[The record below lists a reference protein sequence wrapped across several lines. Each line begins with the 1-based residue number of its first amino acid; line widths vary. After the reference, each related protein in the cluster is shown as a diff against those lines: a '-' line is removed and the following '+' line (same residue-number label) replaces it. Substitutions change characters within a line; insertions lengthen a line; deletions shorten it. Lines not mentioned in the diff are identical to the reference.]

1 MSDGKRETP
10 SDQRGH
16 QLRRPTRETFGECLR
31 RLRVDRGMSLADLS
45 RVAHYSRG
53 YLSKV
58 ETGQKPPTAD
68 VARGCDEALGAA
80 GALIALAPP
89 QPGARGRE
97 ECPYPGLAAFGP
109 GNAAWFFG
117 RERATAALTSR
128 LADRLRVPGPVVVVG
143 PSGAGKSSLLH
154 AGLVPA
160 VARGALPVPGSRS
173 WPVVCFSPGAR
184 PLDALAGALAGVA
197 GTTDAPVTRE
207 SCVDDARAV
216 ALRAGGL
223 VLVADQFEE
232 VFTLC
237 AAERE
242 RRRFIEVLSALAGPD
257 GGHARAPVLVVIGV
271 RADFYATCLE
281 HPELVSA
288 LRDGQLPLGPM
299 TREELR
305 EAIEGPA
312 LRTGLTLDPGLP
324 ELLLAELGVHGDD
337 GRPPHDAGALP
348 LLAHALLATWQQRDE
363 PDARMSV
370 GGYRLTGG
378 IRGAVEATAE
388 RVYGRL
394 APAERTA
401 ARHLLLSMVRIGPGR
416 QSTRRR
422 VTRDDLAA
430 LLPDTDTTCRVVDV
444 FADARLLTLDEEGA
458 QLAHEALLSAWPRL
472 RGWIDADAAL
482 LRERQRLAEA
492 ADAWASCG
500 HDPAVLYRGTQ
511 LALATEALSG
521 THTDRETPERRF
533 LAAARAAEGRRT
545 RRRRTTR
552 AGLVVLTVLVLLA
565 SVTAWQQHRSGI
577 QRDVET
583 ASRRLASRAESLRY
597 TQPVAAMRMNVA
609 AWRLHPTPEAAA
621 GLVAAAAQ
629 REQDAFRPPVGK
641 GDDEY
646 HGAHLS
652 ADGRVVLTRDAGHIH
667 VWDVVRHR
675 RTARISHHGRQIQD
689 LSAGGD
695 RLILGKGGR
704 SRVHD
709 ARSGKPVG
717 PAFRSSYEPASFSPT
732 GRHVVVHDLTALRV
746 LRTGSGHVTRRIA
759 LTPYADVAE
768 AVVGRDDRIMAFCR
782 ADEREGPRAL
792 EIRAAAGGPAATAA
806 PTGLTAGARRAV
818 CGTERLGHR
827 IVLDPGGRFI
837 ASVGDDVRVWNLR
850 TGASWRAAPV
860 HASVAF
866 SDDGA
871 FLGVTTDEEILLYRT
886 ADATAPRRP
895 VLRHSLNGGSA
906 AQLRIDTEDRAVR
919 YWEDG
924 TTVRTL
930 ALGNALT
937 PSWRRAPVVEA
948 RYGPDGEHVALARRE
963 GDQMRFEVR
972 STGTGQAAPRHP
984 APEECHLSEKGDI
997 DRADRRCDALL
1008 SFSADGNRLALGVR
1022 ARHSHG
1028 VRRHAQTV
1036 RVWDVREAR
1045 ERGRHVLA
1053 RAGSNG
1059 EDVSAFALTPDGAAL
1074 LTRRENAVRLERLKL
1089 RAGAAAPS
1097 QEGLL
1102 SGWSSGTD
1110 HLVVRPDGAYAADGG
1125 GLYGLRSGR
1134 RPARDP
1140 LLSRGAHRVAFSPD
1154 GTLLAVGGYSGR
1166 VALWNGDGTRL
1177 IADLPGTF
1185 TVTGDGSGSPVTA
1198 LAVSPDGRTL
1208 AVGDDGGR
1216 VALHDVP
1223 SSRLLVSSLP
1233 TGGDVIRALA
1243 FTRDSGTV
1251 LATGEHTP
1259 PFAYRIDRPYLV
1271 DRVCARTGGGF
1282 SPTEWAEHIPDIPY
1296 AETCT

>member
-1 MSDGKRETP
+1 M
-10 SDQRGH
+10 
-16 QLRRPTRETFGECLR
+16 R
-31 RLRVDRGMSLADLS
+31 RLRADRGMSLADLS

-89 QPGARGRE
+89 QGGGGRGRE

-109 GNAAWFFG
+109 DDVAWFFG
-117 RERATAALTSR
+117 RERATAALLSR
-128 LADRLRVPGPVVVVG
+128 LADRLREPGPVVVVG
-143 PSGAGKSSLLH
+143 PSGAGKSSLLR
-154 AGLVPA
+154 AGLIPA
-160 VARGALPVPGSRS
+160 VARGALPAPGSRG

-184 PLDALAGALAGVA
+184 PLDSLAGALAGVA
-197 GTTDAPVTRE
+197 GATRATGVAGTPEALAAAE
-207 SCVDDARAV
+207 SCVDDVRAA

-242 RRRFIEVLSALAGPD
+242 RRRFIELLSELAVP
-257 GGHARAPVLVVIGV
+257 GGCQSHARAPVLVVIGV

-281 HPELVSA
+281 HPELVAA

-299 TREELR
+299 TRDELR

-312 LRTGLTLDPGLP
+312 RRTGLTLDPGLA
-324 ELLLAELGVHGDD
+324 ELLLAELGVHGDE
-337 GRPPHDAGALP
+337 GRPSHDAGALP
-348 LLAHALLATWQQRDE
+348 LLAHALLATWQQRDD

-388 RVYGRL
+388 RVYCRL

-422 VTRDDLAA
+422 VTRDRLAA
-430 LLPDTDTTCRVVDV
+430 LLPDADITRRVVDA
-444 FADARLLTLDEEGA
+444 FAEARLLTLDEEGA

-472 RGWIDADAAL
+472 RGWIDADGAL

-500 HDPAVLYRGTQ
+500 HDPAALYRGTQ
-511 LALATEALSG
+511 LALATEALAG

-533 LAAARAAEGRRT
+533 LSAARAAEGRRA

-565 SVTAWQQHRSGI
+565 SVTAWQQHRGRV
-577 QRDVET
+577 QRDVEA
-583 ASRRLASRAESLRY
+583 ASRLLASRAESLRY
-597 TQPVAAMRMNVA
+597 TQPVVAMRMNVA
-609 AWRLHPTPEAAA
+609 AWRLHPTPEAGA
-621 GLVAAAAQ
+621 GLMAAAAQ

-652 ADGRVVLTRDAGHIH
+652 ADGRTVLTRDADHVH
-667 VWDVVRHR
+667 VWDVVRHE
-675 RTARISHHGRQIQD
+675 RTARITHHGRQVQD
-689 LSAGGD
+689 LSAGGGQ
-695 RLILGKGGR
+695 LILGGEGGR
-704 SRVHD
+704 SRVYD
-709 ARSGKPVG
+709 ARSGEPVG
-717 PAFRSSYEPASFSPT
+717 PAFRSSYEPPSFSPT
-732 GRHVVVHDLTALRV
+732 GRRVVAHDLTALRV
-746 LRTGSGHVTRRIA
+746 LRTGSGRVARRIA
-759 LTPYADVAE
+759 LTPYADVPE
-768 AVVGRDDRIMAFCR
+768 AVVGRGDRIVAFCR
-782 ADEREGPRAL
+782 AVRRDGPLAL
-792 EIRAAAGGPAATAA
+792 EVRATVGGPPSAT
-806 PTGLTAGARRAV
+806 PVRLTADDRRAV
-818 CGTERLGHR
+818 CGTKRLGHR
-827 IVLDPGGRFI
+827 IVLDPGGRFV

-850 TGASWRAAPV
+850 TGASWRASPV
-860 HASVAF
+860 HASAAF

-886 ADATAPRRP
+886 ADTTAPRRP
-895 VLRHSLNGGSA
+895 VYRHSLNGGSA
-906 AQLRIDTEDRAVR
+906 TQLRIDTEDRAVR

-937 PSWRRAPVVEA
+937 SSWRRAPVAEA
-948 RYGPDGEHVALARRE
+948 LYGPDGEHVALAR
-963 GDQMRFEVR
+963 GDGDRMRFEVR
-972 STGTGQAAPRHP
+972 PARAGPAAHHQLT
-984 APEECHLSEKGDI
+984 PEECHLSEKGDI

-1022 ARHSHG
+1022 ARHSYAA
-1028 VRRHAQTV
+1028 RRHAQTV
-1036 RVWDVREAR
+1036 RVWDVRKGR
-1045 ERGRHVLA
+1045 ERSRHVLA
-1053 RAGSNG
+1053 RAGSTG
-1059 EDVSAFALTPDGAAL
+1059 EDVVTFALTPDGGTL
-1074 LTRRENAVRLERLKL
+1074 LTRRENASRLGRLKL
-1089 RAGAAAPS
+1089 RDGATAAPS
-1097 QEGLL
+1097 PKGPL

-1140 LLSRGAHRVAFSPD
+1140 LLSQGAHRVAFSPD
-1154 GTLLAVGGYSGR
+1154 GTVLAAGGYSGR
-1166 VALWNGDGTRL
+1166 VALWNGAGTRL

-1198 LAVSPDGRTL
+1198 LALSRDRKTL

-1216 VALHDVP
+1216 VALYDVP

-1251 LATGEHTP
+1251 LTAGEHTP
-1259 PFAYRIDRPYLV
+1259 PFAYRIDNAYLISQ
-1271 DRVCARTGGGF
+1271 VCARTEGGF
-1282 SPTEWAEHIPDIPY
+1282 SPKEWGRYIPDVPY
-1296 AETCT
+1296 GETCT